1 MTNLRNIYRYIL
13 NSYRLYGCEK
23 ILYLQDL
30 IKILTACILGGL
42 IGQQRQRR
50 GMSIGLR
57 THIVVCVGAALVQ
70 IISIDYNLI
79 NKSNIDVMRL
89 GAQVISGIGFLGMAS
104 IIKDGR
110 NIVGLTTAA
119 SMWFIA
125 CIGLAVGSG
134 LYIPAIMATVI
145 IYFIL
150 QDVFHIDRKIRNN
163 NFCEFQLTLDGSQD
177 STNKVDILTS
187 TITNKNIRIITTDIN
202 VEDKKNIIII
212 MTTELPSNKSNK
224 DVLQYLLQLEFI
236 KKVTIS

>member
-1 MTNLRNIYRYIL
+1 MMYV
-13 NSYRLYGCEK
+13 
-23 ILYLQDL
+23 QDL

-57 THIVVCVGAALVQ
+57 THIVVCVSAALVQ
-70 IISIDYNLI
+70 IISIDYNTL

-104 IIKDGR
+104 IIKEGR
-110 NIVGLTTAA
+110 TIVGLTTAA

-125 CIGLAVGSG
+125 CIGLAVGSN

-150 QDVFHIDRKIRNN
+150 EDIFRIDKKIRTN
-163 NFCEFQLTLDGSQD
+163 NFCELQITLDGAED
-177 STNKVDILTS
+177 SNHKIKIFTD
-187 TITNKNIRIITTDIN
+187 TITNENIRIVNTEIDVENKIN
-202 VEDKKNIIII
+202 I
-212 MTTELPSNKSNK
+212 MINMTLELPLHKSNN
-224 DVLQYLLQLEFI
+224 DILQDLLQLGFV
-236 KKVTIS
+236 KKASVS

>member
-1 MTNLRNIYRYIL
+1 MM
-13 NSYRLYGCEK
+13 
-23 ILYLQDL
+23 YLQDL

-57 THIVVCVGAALVQ
+57 THIVVCVSAALVQ
-70 IISIDYNLI
+70 IISIDYSIL

-104 IIKDGR
+104 IIKEGR

-125 CIGLAVGSG
+125 CIGLAVGSN
-134 LYIPAIMATVI
+134 LYVPAIMATVI

-150 QDVFHIDRKIRNN
+150 EDVFHIDRKIRNN
-163 NFCEFQLTLDGSQD
+163 NFCELQLTMDGTED
-177 STNKVDILTS
+177 SNNKIKILTS
-187 TITNKNIRIITTDIN
+187 TITNENIRIVNTEIN
-202 VEDKKNIIII
+202 VENKMNIMIN
-212 MTTELPSNKSNK
+212 MTLELPLHKSNN
-224 DVLQYLLQLEFI
+224 DMLQDLLQLEFV
-236 KKVTIS
+236 KKASVS